1 MKSLLK
7 LIAVFTIATTP
18 VITVVACDGAGDIKN
33 PNDIRNAAASLITD
47 SDVNMNE
54 TLKLEDLKAMK
65 SQKFSDF
72 TPNIQNA
79 ITTFFANKVKKDG
92 KSNWHHD
99 SAQVV
104 ISDIIDPD
112 LIKKEYN
119 IFKLP
124 VSDEVNGNI
133 HLQAQITYKQL
144 PPVIKNIKLFINND
158 ITSVEEKLK
167 AINKYLTEDA
177 LLNHKLNFMV
187 ESLPPVVLVKNSNT
201 PLNNISQPLRIKI
214 SEVIDYSKLTLE
226 FSIKDQ
232 DTTIFTM
239 NKPDTKNNELVFS
252 GTLDNIIIYLKIG
265 TESQASEVDTT
276 TITKK
281 IVITQDNASASTQ
294 IQEMIK
300 TGDNI
305 IVKTLPDAD
314 QTFDD
319 ANKKVNME
327 NEIKNKLFTRIAQYY
342 SWNNNPWTSAI
353 ITIDNK
359 DSVRFVSNLE
369 DKNNGSFSLT
379 IILKHTFNNIDFK
392 ISTENVTISLL
403 KNQ

>member
-239 NKPDTKNNELVFS
+239 NEPNIKNNELVFN
-252 GTLDNIIIYLKIG
+252 GILDNIIIYLKIG

-342 SWNNNPWTSAI
+342 SWNDNPWTSSI

-379 IILKHTFNNIDFK
+379 IILKHTFNNIDFE